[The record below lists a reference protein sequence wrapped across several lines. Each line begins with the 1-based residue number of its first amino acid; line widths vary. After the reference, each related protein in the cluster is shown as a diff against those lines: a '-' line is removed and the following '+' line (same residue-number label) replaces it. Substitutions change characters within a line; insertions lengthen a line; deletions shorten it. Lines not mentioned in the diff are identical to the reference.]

1 MFPSLLIEAHKLT
14 PQGAFAQNLAKF
26 LSPDKETV
34 KIIESLLTQKSI
46 GLVAHYYMDSEIQ
59 GVLRHLN
66 YPHLHIA
73 DSLQMG
79 NAAIQ
84 MAKAGVKS
92 IVVMGVDFMSENIRA
107 LLDASGFKHI
117 PLYRLRTEEIGCT
130 LASAAEKKEYLAYLM
145 QAAKNKSALHIIYVN
160 TGIHIK
166 GLAQQIIPTITCT
179 SSNVMK
185 LILQAYAQIPN
196 LHIAFGPDTYMG
208 RNLYALLHHYSR
220 LSDVEIKKIH
230 PEHTSATLKSCL
242 ERFNFFKQGRCYVHE
257 MFGETLVNK
266 IKKDYPQ
273 ALMSAHLEV
282 PGEMFEL
289 AHEAVKQNKGVV
301 GSTSNILEFILKKIE
316 TTPEQNKLQ
325 FILGTESGLASG
337 MIGEVQKYLKLNP
350 STSSGTKKSLEIIFP
365 VAEEAITDT
374 HHKDNLG
381 FDLMPGASAGDGC
394 SINGSCADCQFMKMN
409 SLDALIDLLQKID
422 QTDLKAFYPKVNQQD
437 DELTRLGTQTIL
449 AMQDF
454 QKTGKINIVF

>member
-14 PQGAFAQNLAKF
+14 PQGTFAQNLAKF
-26 LSPDKETV
+26 LEPDMGTV
-34 KIIESLLTQKSI
+34 QQIQTLLTEKSV

-66 YPHLHIA
+66 YPHIHIA

-79 NAAIQ
+79 NAAIG
-84 MAKAGVKS
+84 MAKAGVKH

-107 LLDASGFKHI
+107 LLDANGFSHI

-130 LASAAEKKEYLAYLM
+130 LASAAEKKEYLAYLTK
-145 QAAKNKSALHIIYVN
+145 AAQHKPALHVIYVN

-166 GLAQQIIPTITCT
+166 GQAQKIIPTITCT
-179 SSNVMK
+179 SSNVVK
-185 LILQAYAQIPN
+185 LILQAYAQIPD

-208 RNLYALLHHYSR
+208 RNLYALLHYYSE
-220 LSDVEIKKIH
+220 LSDSEIKKINPQH
-230 PEHTSATLKSCL
+230 SQKSLREALK
-242 ERFNFFKQGRCYVHE
+242 RFDFFKQGRCYVHE

-266 IKKDYPQ
+266 IKKDYPE

-289 AHEAVKQNKGVV
+289 AHDAAKKDRGVV
-301 GSTSNILEFILKKIE
+301 GSTSNILDFIIKKIE
-316 TTPEQNKLQ
+316 NSAAQNKIQ

-337 MIGEVQKYLKLNP
+337 MISEVQKHLKLKNFKQ
-350 STSSGTKKSLEIIFP
+350 TVEIIFP
-365 VAEEAITDT
+365 VAEEAVTET
-374 HHKDNLG
+374 HHKDHLG
-381 FDLMPGASAGDGC
+381 FDLMPGVSAGDGC

-409 SLDALIDLLQKID
+409 SLDALVDLLKKIG
-422 QTDLKAFYPKVNQQD
+422 QTDLKNFYPKVSEPN
-437 DELTRLGTQTIL
+437 DELTKLGTETIL
-449 AMQDF
+449 AMQEF
-454 QKTGKINIVF
+454 QKTGKINGTLFV